1 MFAPHNVVCLEWNYK
16 SSNHL
21 LGGGERETSQ
31 FFKTNKLKVSRKQKW
46 AEALQGFNW
55 STGEGRGFS
64 LLVWLC
70 SDVIQLQEER
80 SCWWLRRRM
89 RRGEEDEELVT
100 LHFAPIKTAEL

>member
-70 SDVIQLQEER
+70 SDTAAG
-80 SCWWLRRRM
+80 
-89 RRGEEDEELVT
+89 GEKLLLAEKEDEER
-100 LHFAPIKTAEL
+100 